1 MSEQREKP
9 QGSGSQWNSGWEGW
23 DEDQWK
29 EPVRVEMKQQN
40 IRESPV
46 PQLVSENV
54 STDTEAGYETATSG
68 GEYDT
73 AVEDNNTST
82 DAFFSCNEGTDQ
94 EGTGSIQ
101 RKFEL

>member
-1 MSEQREKP
+1 
-9 QGSGSQWNSGWEGW
+9 
-23 DEDQWK
+23 
-29 EPVRVEMKQQN
+29 MKQQN

-73 AVEDNNTST
+73 AVEENNTST

-101 RKFEL
+101 REFE